1 MKCELLTCCEKS
13 ESSGR
18 DLVSS
23 TSQVSN
29 SCEARDERFSGRSI
43 NPVPEANAFLGY
55 IMLQHKLY
63 PWIYTFLAEQ
73 PQSQTTYFTYHS
85 SRDLVTIHDWRLFG
99 VVLRSPGGFGSSKFF
114 KRPMTPMTNFLP
126 RTLLGRSRTA
136 RVGARASRVVRV
148 LRLAGEPGAIP
159 GLWPW
164 LIHWA
169 MRQIQG
175 QTVLGD
181 PSCPAELGATVFGWS
196 KLTQKDTSKV
206 RLGMSRNHH
215 SNLLGVRPC
224 HGYNMLYIYTHLLNG
239 FITC

>member
-73 PQSQTTYFTYHS
+73 PESQTTYFTYHS

-99 VVLRSPGGFGSSKFF
+99 VVLIVLRSPGGFGSSKFF
-114 KRPMTPMTNFLP
+114 KRPMTPMTNFHP

-148 LRLAGEPGAIP
+148 LRLAGEPGA
-159 GLWPW
+159 
-164 LIHWA
+164 
-169 MRQIQG
+169 
-175 QTVLGD
+175 LGYGHGSD
-181 PSCPAELGATVFGWS
+181 WS
-196 KLTQKDTSKV
+196 
-206 RLGMSRNHH
+206 
-215 SNLLGVRPC
+215 
-224 HGYNMLYIYTHLLNG
+224 
-239 FITC
+239 F